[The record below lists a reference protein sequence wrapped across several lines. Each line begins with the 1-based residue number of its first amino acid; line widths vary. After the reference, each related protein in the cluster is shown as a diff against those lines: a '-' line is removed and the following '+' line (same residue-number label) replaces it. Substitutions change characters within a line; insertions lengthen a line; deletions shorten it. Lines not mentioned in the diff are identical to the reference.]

1 MKLTSIIISFL
12 PLTALAVPGPSY
24 HTPAKHHCTCLT
36 KKEADHIL
44 LKWSNL
50 ARQNYKAAGFKSIG
64 ALINATVSENFISY
78 EETFNNGAADVS
90 FKGRAN
96 FMPAPAGGPPD
107 PIKDLTFKTVYS
119 FHDCSNIAYRWQYS
133 ATTTG
138 QDKIVFGPGPN
149 DNNPLNLTQVPKG
162 SKFHYKGIDLLVIDP
177 CTKLVKSEYT
187 SQDWLNFLLDIGWE
201 FCPTQKK

>member
-1 MKLTSIIISFL
+1 MKFAITSLVL
-12 PLTALAVPGPSY
+12 PAAVLAVPSSSY
-24 HTPAKHHCTCLT
+24 PPKHHCPCLS
-36 KKEADHIL
+36 KKDVDYIL

-64 ALINATVSENFISY
+64 ALINHTVSENFISY

-96 FMPAPAGGPPD
+96 FIPAPKDPKNPD
-107 PIKDLTFKTVYS
+107 PIKDLTFKTIYS

-138 QDKIVFGPGPN
+138 QNKIVFGPGPN
-149 DNNPLNLTQVPKG
+149 DNNPLNLTQTPKG
-162 SKFHYKGIDLLVIDP
+162 SKFHYKGIDLLVVDP
-177 CTKLVKSEYT
+177 CTKLVTSEYT
-187 SQDWLNFLLDIGWE
+187 SQDWLNFLNDIGWE
-201 FCPTQKK
+201 FCPKK